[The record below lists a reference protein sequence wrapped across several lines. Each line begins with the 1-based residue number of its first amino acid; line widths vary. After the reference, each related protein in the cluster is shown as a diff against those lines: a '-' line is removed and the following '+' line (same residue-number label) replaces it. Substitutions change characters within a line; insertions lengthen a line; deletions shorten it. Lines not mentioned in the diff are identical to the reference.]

1 LTEVS
6 HGAIIVAVGAQAA
19 QPASYGYGSDPR
31 IVTQQQLEESL
42 WRGTNPFVADARRKD
57 SSHARTVVMIQCV
70 GSRDDDRPYCSRICC
85 QQAIKNALRIKEIA
99 PDTLVYVLY
108 RDIRAYGLM
117 EDSYRRARE
126 LGVIFIPYEPER
138 KPQVSVGDDLR
149 VEVES
154 GLPGDGLILT
164 PDLLVLSA
172 GIAPNDNGP
181 LAQLLKVPLNQDGFF
196 LEAHAKLRPLD
207 FAVDGV
213 FLCGLA
219 HSPRHIQETMAQ
231 AQAAAVRAVGL
242 LARQYLEG
250 AAIVAEVN
258 ERLCA
263 GCGLCV
269 AACPY
274 EARLLDPARRVATV
288 VEALC
293 QGCGACVAACPN
305 GASQQRGFE
314 KVQVYAM
321 LDAL

>member
-1 LTEVS
+1 
-6 HGAIIVAVGAQAA
+6 
-19 QPASYGYGSDPR
+19 
-31 IVTQQQLEESL
+31 
-42 WRGTNPFVADARRKD
+42 
-57 SSHARTVVMIQCV
+57 MIQCV

-99 PDTLVYVLY
+99 PDTQVYVLY